1 VSILEDLIRK
11 YALKNAFDYG
21 KANPGSVVGKI
32 VTEYPDAKK
41 DMKRTIQLVN
51 DIVLQVN
58 KMSKDEIER
67 EIANYQYAQREEKEK
82 ELEVENAEE
91 GKVITRYP
99 PEPNGWPH
107 IGHAKA
113 FCLSWTI
120 ARKYKGKVI
129 LRWDDTNPEA
139 EKAEYV
145 EAIRNGI
152 KWLGLDWDKEVYCSD
167 YIQMMYSLCEQ
178 LIRQDDAYF
187 CICTQEKISEGRQ
200 NGKRCECGRQ
210 SVEKN
215 LDSWQRMLKGEIGE
229 GEGVIRLKGDMA
241 SLNTVMRDPTLFRV
255 ITAPHFRQGKKY
267 RVWPTYDF
275 QGPVMDSLLKITHPI
290 RSKEYELRDELY
302 YYLLGKLRLYTPK
315 IISIARLSIKNA
327 PVSKRLLRPLV
338 ESGKLWGWDDPRLPT
353 LAGLRRRGILPEA
366 IKRYVLRGG
375 LTKSESEG
383 DWEILLAENRKLL
396 DPIAKHYFFVADPAK
411 IKVHG
416 LPPIVQLRY
425 HPKEELG
432 FREIPVSEE
441 IYLSREDVTNL
452 KKGERI
458 RLKDL
463 ANIEI
468 TSLNP
473 LEAKVVGGE
482 LPQKKIQW
490 VSNIAKTRCT
500 VAVISDLLNE
510 NGEFNDKS
518 MVLRDGYC
526 ENNCTS
532 IREGE
537 TIQFERVGFCRLDKK
552 EEDRL
557 FFILTC

>member
-1 VSILEDLIRK
+1 VSVLEDLIRK

-32 VTEYPDAKK
+32 VAEYPDAKK
-41 DMKRTIQLVN
+41 DMKKTMQLVN
-51 DIVLQVN
+51 DIIQQVN
-58 KMSKDEIER
+58 KMSKEEIEK
-67 EIANYQYAQREEKEK
+67 EMANYQYAQKEEKEK

-145 EAIRNGI
+145 EAIRDGI
-152 KWLGLDWDKEVYCSD
+152 KWLGLDWDEEVYCSD
-167 YIQMMYSLCEQ
+167 YIPTMYSFCEQ

-187 CICTQEKISEGRQ
+187 CTCSQEKISEGRQ
-200 NGKRCECGRQ
+200 NARRCECGRQ

-215 LDSWQRMLKGEIGE
+215 LDSWRKMLNGEIGE

-255 ITAPHFRQGKKY
+255 ITTPHFRQGKKY
-267 RVWPTYDF
+267 KVWPTYDF

-302 YYLLGKLRLYTPK
+302 YYLLGKLKLYTPK

-375 LTKSESEG
+375 ITKSESEG

-396 DPIAKHYFFVADPAK
+396 DPIARHYFFVADPVK
-411 IKVHG
+411 IKVSG
-416 LPPIVQLRY
+416 LPPKVQLRY

-432 FREIPVSEE
+432 FREMAVSEE
-441 IYLSREDVTNL
+441 IYLSKDDVANL

-482 LPQKKIQW
+482 LPQKKLQW
-490 VSNIAKTRCT
+490 ISNAAKTKCT
-500 VAVISDLLNE
+500 VAAISDLLNE
-510 NGEFNDKS
+510 NGEFNEKS
-518 MVLRDGYC
+518 MVLKEGYC
-526 ENNCTS
+526 EDNCAS
-532 IREGE
+532 IKEGE

-552 EEDRL
+552 EKDKL